1 MTQRGGH
8 ASPPVS
14 DQNRDGHSAGRC
26 QRLMMLQILHD
37 VFLVPGPFGLVAVI
51 LEPDLDLRRGQ
62 VDDVGQMLPFGGRQV
77 ALLAESTLQFV
88 SLSFG
93 EEDASLAFLI
103 TQALLL
109 LLLLMLLLL
118 MVVVVVVVMVAIGRV
133 GSAQVGAGQLLSPQ
147 QGLSLVVVVI
157 VVVIVVVVGVT
168 FAESVVLHA
177 GVVGQ
182 IVAAAVTSIENVQ
195 VTVVLHEA
203 VAVGAVRAGVVLAQ
217 MQ

>member
-1 MTQRGGH
+1 
-8 ASPPVS
+8 
-14 DQNRDGHSAGRC
+14 
-26 QRLMMLQILHD
+26 MMLQILLD

-62 VDDVGQMLPFGGRQV
+62 VDEVGQMLPFGGRQV

-109 LLLLMLLLL
+109 LPMLLLPML
-118 MVVVVVVVMVAIGRV
+118 MVVVVAIDRVV

-147 QGLSLVVVVI
+147 QGLSLMVVVV
-157 VVVIVVVVGVT
+157 VVVVDVVVVVGVT
-168 FAESVVLHA
+168 FAEPVVLHA
-177 GVVGQ
+177 GVFAQ

-195 VTVVLHEA
+195 ITVVLHEA
-203 VAVGAVRAGVVLAQ
+203 GVVAVGAVRAGVVLAQ

>member
-1 MTQRGGH
+1 
-8 ASPPVS
+8 
-14 DQNRDGHSAGRC
+14 
-26 QRLMMLQILHD
+26 MMLQILD

-62 VDDVGQMLPFGGRQV
+62 VDEVGQMLTFGGRQV

-109 LLLLMLLLL
+109 LPMLMLMLL
-118 MVVVVVVVMVAIGRV
+118 VVVVVVVAIGRV
-133 GSAQVGAGQLLSPQ
+133 VGSAQIGAGQLLSPQ
-147 QGLSLVVVVI
+147 QGLSLMVVVV
-157 VVVIVVVVGVT
+157 VVFVVVVVGVT

-177 GVVGQ
+177 GVVAQ

-203 VAVGAVRAGVVLAQ
+203 VVAVGAVRAGVVLAQ

>member
-14 DQNRDGHSAGRC
+14 DQNWDGHSAGRC
-26 QRLMMLQILHD
+26 HRLMMLQILLD

-62 VDDVGQMLPFGGRQV
+62 VDEVGQMLPFGGRQV

-109 LLLLMLLLL
+109 LPMLLLL
-118 MVVVVVVVMVAIGRV
+118 MLMVVVAIGRVV

-147 QGLSLVVVVI
+147 QGLSLMVVVV
-157 VVVIVVVVGVT
+157 VVVVDVVVVGVT

-177 GVVGQ
+177 GVFAQ

-195 VTVVLHEA
+195 ITVVLHEA
-203 VAVGAVRAGVVLAQ
+203 GVVAVGAVRAGVVLAQ

>member
-1 MTQRGGH
+1 
-8 ASPPVS
+8 
-14 DQNRDGHSAGRC
+14 
-26 QRLMMLQILHD
+26 MMLQILD

-62 VDDVGQMLPFGGRQV
+62 VDEVGQMLPFGGRQV

-109 LLLLMLLLL
+109 LMLLLL
-118 MVVVVVVVMVAIGRV
+118 VVVVVVAIGRVV

-147 QGLSLVVVVI
+147 QGLSLMVVVV
-157 VVVIVVVVGVT
+157 VVFVVVVVGVT

-177 GVVGQ
+177 GVVAQ

-203 VAVGAVRAGVVLAQ
+203 VVAVGAVRAGVVLAQ

>member
-14 DQNRDGHSAGRC
+14 DQNWDGHSAGRC
-26 QRLMMLQILHD
+26 HRLMMLQILLD

-62 VDDVGQMLPFGGRQV
+62 VDEVGQMLPFGGRQV

-109 LLLLMLLLL
+109 PMLLLLML
-118 MVVVVVVVMVAIGRV
+118 MVVVVAIGRVV

-147 QGLSLVVVVI
+147 QGLSLMVVVV
-157 VVVIVVVVGVT
+157 VVVVDVVVVGVT

-177 GVVGQ
+177 GVFAQ

-195 VTVVLHEA
+195 ITVVLHEA
-203 VAVGAVRAGVVLAQ
+203 GVVAVGAVRAGVVLAQ

>member
-14 DQNRDGHSAGRC
+14 DQNWDGHSAGRC
-26 QRLMMLQILHD
+26 HRLMMLQILLD

-62 VDDVGQMLPFGGRQV
+62 VDEVGQMLPFGGRQV

-109 LLLLMLLLL
+109 LPMLLLL
-118 MVVVVVVVMVAIGRV
+118 MLMVVVAIGRVV

-147 QGLSLVVVVI
+147 QGLSLMVVVV
-157 VVVIVVVVGVT
+157 VVVVDVVVVGVT

-177 GVVGQ
+177 GVFAQ

-203 VAVGAVRAGVVLAQ
+203 GVVAVGAVRAGVVLAQ